1 MDIIKC
7 PLCNGQSEKFYVH
20 NNRVFLQCSFCL
32 SVFLHPKDYLTP
44 AQEEAH
50 YKHHNNNPEDLG
62 YQNFVSPAT
71 NAVLNDFL
79 PMHCGLDFGSGTGSP
94 IVKVLQ
100 DNNYNI
106 EQYDLYFH
114 NNSELLKKQ
123 YDYITCTE
131 VAEHFKEP
139 LKEFELLKSLLLPNG
154 KLFLMTDLF
163 DENRDFGSWYY
174 KNDHTHVFMYHRNA
188 LKWICEKLQFRKLTI
203 EKRLIIL
210 EL

>member
-1 MDIIKC
+1 MESLYC
-7 PLCNGQSEKFYVH
+7 PLCNGTSKSFYTH
-20 NNRVFLQCSFCL
+20 GQRKFLQCSLCL
-32 SVFLHPKDYLTP
+32 SVFLHPKNYLTTK
-44 AQEEAH
+44 QEEAH
-50 YKHHNNNPEDLG
+50 YKNHNNNPEDTG

-71 NAVLNDFL
+71 NAVLRDFT
-79 PMHCGLDFGSGTGSP
+79 PQHSGLDFGSGTGSP

-100 DNNYNI
+100 DNRYSI
-106 EQYDLYFH
+106 EQYDLFFH
-114 NNSELLKKQ
+114 NNPVLLQKQ

-154 KLFLMTDLF
+154 KLYLMTDLF
-163 DENRDFGSWYY
+163 DEARDFGSWYY

-188 LKWICEKLQFRKLTI
+188 LEWIREKLQFKKLII
-203 EKRLIIL
+203 EKRLITL